1 VRQATRIAA
10 PGLPSGAVPPAAA
23 PIVRDVILRDG
34 SALRLRSPRPEDEAA
49 IRAFFD
55 GLSFESRYLRF
66 HGAGRSDLISRDYAN
81 ADLDARVPLVAHLGD
96 RVIAVAGYDRLNEPD
111 AAEVAFAVAE
121 DQQGRGLATSMLQQL
136 ADVAAGRG
144 ITRFDAEVMAENRPM
159 LHVFGNAGFGVGRA
173 STGGIVHLALDLT
186 PTVTLAERIDDR
198 THAATVRSL
207 RALMAPRSIA
217 VVGASAREG
226 SVGGAIFRGI
236 VEGGYRGV
244 ATPVHPDQG
253 VVGSTRAV
261 ASLRDLEEPA
271 ELAVVAVAAG
281 EVLGVAREAADAG
294 VRALL
299 VVSTGFADTDEP
311 AGIAREE
318 QLLAEVRAHGLRL
331 VGPNAL
337 GVVNTDPDLRLQAL
351 IGRVPLRSGGLG
363 LSSQSGALGLA
374 LLGHAAARRMGV
386 SSFLALGNRADV
398 STNDV
403 LEHFADDERTTVV
416 AFYVESFGNPRR
428 FSQVARRVSRRKPIL
443 AVKGTQPRDDTAAPG
458 RLRIAAALTDAALT
472 EALFSQA
479 GVLRVES
486 TQTLFDAAELLERQ
500 PLPAGRALGIVT
512 NSGGLGTVASD
523 AAAARGL
530 SLARVGDATRERLAV
545 ELPDADRLRN
555 PIDLGVRASSADER
569 VAVRALLDDDGVDAV
584 LVVHV
589 GLGGADPEE
598 RLGALEA
605 AVGEREGTAKPV
617 VACVVGGDG
626 SLPERETREIPNYRF
641 PEAAVRA
648 LAIAADR
655 RAWLGRRLGQE
666 PELEGF
672 DAAAAQAIA
681 AAAGDGWLGGEE
693 TVALLRAAGL
703 ELAAAP
709 ADAAL
714 GEADAVAV
722 LAGAVND
729 PEFGPVVGVAPGGG
743 LGWAGPIPGAVFRLA
758 PLTDVDAE
766 ELVDGPPALRAALHQ
781 GAHDAAALR
790 DVLLRLAALA
800 DAIPELAE
808 AELDPVLVSEAG
820 VVVGG
825 ARVRLAPPPQ
835 RDRAKT
841 W

>member
-1 VRQATRIAA
+1 M
-10 PGLPSGAVPPAAA
+10 PML
-23 PIVRDVILRDG
+23 VRDVILRDG
-34 SALRLRSPRPEDEAA
+34 SALRLRSPRPQDEAA

-55 GLSFESRYLRF
+55 GLTFESRYMRF

-81 ADLDARVPLVAHLGD
+81 ADGDARVPLLAHLGD
-96 RVIAVAGYDRLNEPD
+96 RVVAVSGYDRLNEPD
-111 AAEVAFAVAE
+111 AAEVAFAVSE
-121 DQQGRGLATSMLQQL
+121 EMQGRGLATRMLEQL
-136 ADVAAGRG
+136 AEIAAARG
-144 ITRFDAEVMAENRPM
+144 ITRFDAEVMGENRPM
-159 LHVFGNAGFGVGRA
+159 LHVFGNAGFGVRRA
-173 STGGIVHLALDLT
+173 STGGIVHLALDLR
-186 PTVTLAERIDDR
+186 PTVALAERIDDR
-198 THAATVRSL
+198 THAATVASL
-207 RALMAPRSIA
+207 RPLLAPASIA

-236 VEGGYRGV
+236 VEGGFAGV
-244 ATPVHPDQG
+244 ATPVHPDAG

-261 ASLRDLEEPA
+261 RSLRDLDEPA

-281 EVLGVAREAADAG
+281 EVLAVAEDAAAAG

-299 VVSTGFADTDEP
+299 VVSTGFGDTDEP
-311 AGIAREE
+311 EGRAREE
-318 QLLAEVRAHGLRL
+318 ALLSAVRAHGLRL

-337 GVVNTDPDLRLQAL
+337 GVVNTDPGVALQAL
-351 IGRVPLRSGGLG
+351 IGRVPVRRGGLG

-443 AVKGTQPRDDTAAPG
+443 AVKGSRRDHDAEPG
-458 RLRIAAALTDAALT
+458 QLRIATALTDAAAT
-472 EALFSQA
+472 EALFRQA

-500 PLPAGRALGIVT
+500 PLPAGRAVGVVT
-512 NSGGLGTVASD
+512 NSGGLGTVAAD

-530 SLARVGDATRERLAV
+530 RLGRPSEATRARLAAA
-545 ELPDADRLRN
+545 LPDADRLGN
-555 PIDLGVRASSADER
+555 PIDLGVRAGVADER
-569 VAVRALLDDDGVDAV
+569 EAVAALLDDDGIDAV

-589 GLGGADPEE
+589 GLGGEE
-598 RLGALEA
+598 PGARLASLEDAVEGA
-605 AVGEREGTAKPV
+605 AKPV

-626 SLPERETREIPNYRF
+626 RLPEREVRRVPNYRF

-655 RAWLGRRLGQE
+655 RDWLGRRLGQT
-666 PELEGF
+666 PALTGF
-672 DAAAAQAIA
+672 DARAAQAVA
-681 AAAGDGWLGGEE
+681 AGAGDGWLGGEE

-703 ELAAAP
+703 EIE
-709 ADAAL
+709 D
-714 GEADAVAV
+714 DSAVTDGAAV
-722 LAGAVND
+722 LVGAVND
-729 PEFGPVVGVAPGGG
+729 PELGPVVGLGPGGG
-743 LGWAGPIPGAVFRLA
+743 IGWVGPGSGDVTFRLA

-766 ELVDGPPALRAALHQ
+766 ELVEGPPGVRAALAD
-781 GAHDAAALR
+781 GRHDVAALR
-790 DVLLRLAALA
+790 DVILRVAALA
-800 DAIPELAE
+800 DTIPELAE
-808 AELDPVLVSEAG
+808 AELDPVLVREDG
-820 VVVGG
+820 VTIGG
-825 ARVRLAPPPQ
+825 ARMRLAPPAA
-835 RDRAKT
+835 RDRPKT

>member
-1 VRQATRIAA
+1 
-10 PGLPSGAVPPAAA
+10 
-23 PIVRDVILRDG
+23 
-34 SALRLRSPRPEDEAA
+34 
-49 IRAFFD
+49 
-55 GLSFESRYLRF
+55 
-66 HGAGRSDLISRDYAN
+66 
-81 ADLDARVPLVAHLGD
+81 
-96 RVIAVAGYDRLNEPD
+96 
-111 AAEVAFAVAE
+111 
-121 DQQGRGLATSMLQQL
+121 
-136 ADVAAGRG
+136 
-144 ITRFDAEVMAENRPM
+144 
-159 LHVFGNAGFGVGRA
+159 
-173 STGGIVHLALDLT
+173 
-186 PTVTLAERIDDR
+186 
-198 THAATVRSL
+198 
-207 RALMAPRSIA
+207 
-217 VVGASAREG
+217 
-226 SVGGAIFRGI
+226 
-236 VEGGYRGV
+236 
-244 ATPVHPDQG
+244 VHPDLG

-261 ASLRDLEEPA
+261 GSLADLEEPA

-281 EVLGVAREAADAG
+281 EVLGVAREAAAAG

-299 VVSTGFADTDEP
+299 VVSTGFGDTDEP
-311 AGIAREE
+311 DGVAREE
-318 QLLAEVRAHGLRL
+318 ALLAEVRAHGLRL

-337 GVVNTDPDLRLQAL
+337 GVVNTDPDVRLQAL

-443 AVKGTQPRDDTAAPG
+443 AVKGTQPRDDATAPG

-500 PLPAGRALGIVT
+500 PLPGGRALGIVT
-512 NSGGLGTVASD
+512 NSGGLGTVAAD

-530 SLARVGDATRERLAV
+530 ALARVSDATQARLAQ
-545 ELPDADRLRN
+545 ELPAADRLRN
-555 PIDLGVRASSADER
+555 PIDLGVRAGSADER
-569 VAVRALLDDDGVDAV
+569 LAVRALLDDDGVDAV

-589 GLGGADPEE
+589 GLGGEDPEE

-605 AVGEREGTAKPV
+605 AVGERAIAKPV

-626 SLPERETREIPNYRF
+626 SLPEREARTIPNYRF

-655 RAWLGRRLGQE
+655 RAWLGRRLGQT
-666 PELEGF
+666 PQLESF
-672 DAAAAQAIA
+672 DAAAAQAIV
-681 AAAGDGWLGGEE
+681 AAAGEGWLGGEE

-703 ELAAAP
+703 ELGTVEP
-709 ADAAL
+709 SL
-714 GEADAVAV
+714 NEADTVAV

-743 LGWAGPIPGAVFRLA
+743 LGWAGWVGTGSGDAVFRLA

-766 ELVDGPPALRAALHQ
+766 ELVDGPPALRAALHH
-781 GAHDAAALR
+781 GTHDAAALR

-800 DAIPELAE
+800 DALPELAE
-808 AELDPVLVSEAG
+808 AELDPVLVGATG
-820 VVVGG
+820 IVVGG
-825 ARVRLAPPPQ
+825 ARVRLAAPPQ

>member
-1 VRQATRIAA
+1 M
-10 PGLPSGAVPPAAA
+10 
-23 PIVRDVILRDG
+23 IVRDVILRDG
-34 SALRLRSPRPEDEAA
+34 SALRLRSPQPEDEEA

-66 HGAGRSDLISRDYAN
+66 HGAGRSDIISRDYAH
-81 ADLDARVPLVAHLGD
+81 ADGDARVPLLAHLGD
-96 RVIAVAGYDRLNEPD
+96 RVVAVAGYDRLNEPD

-136 ADVAAGRG
+136 ADVAASRG
-144 ITRFDAEVMAENRPM
+144 ITRFDAEVMGENRPM
-159 LHVFGNAGFGVGRA
+159 LHVFGSAGFGVRRA
-173 STGGIVHLALDLT
+173 STAGIVHLALDLS
-186 PTVTLAERIDDR
+186 PTAQLAERIDDR
-198 THAATVRSL
+198 THAATVESL
-207 RALMAPRSIA
+207 RALLSPGSIA

-244 ATPVHPDQG
+244 ATPVHPDRG

-261 ASLRDLEEPA
+261 ASLGEIGEEVD
-271 ELAVVAVAAG
+271 LAVVAVAAR
-281 EVLGVAREAADAG
+281 EVLDVAREAAAAG

-311 AGIAREE
+311 EGVAREE
-318 QLLAEVRAHGLRL
+318 ALLAEVRAHGLRL

-337 GVVNTDPDLRLQAL
+337 GVVNTDPSLRLQAL
-351 IGRVPLRSGGLG
+351 IGRVPLRVGGLG

-443 AVKGTQPRDDTAAPG
+443 AVKGSRARDEGDAPG
-458 RLRIAAALTDAALT
+458 RLRIAGALTDAALT
-472 EALFSQA
+472 EALFAQA

-500 PLPAGRALGIVT
+500 PLPAGRMLGIVT
-512 NSGGLGTVASD
+512 NSGGLGTVAAD

-530 SLARVGDATRERLAV
+530 GLARVSEATRARLATA
-545 ELPDADRLRN
+545 LPGADRLGN
-555 PIDLGVRASSADER
+555 PIDLGVRATSEDER
-569 VAVRALLDDDGVDAV
+569 VAVDALLDDDAVDAV

-589 GLGGADPEE
+589 GLGGADPDE
-598 RLGALEA
+598 RLAALEDAVETRA
-605 AVGEREGTAKPV
+605 ANAALSAAPPSVKPV

-626 SLPERETREIPNYRF
+626 RLPEREHRRVPNYRF

-655 RAWLGRRLGQE
+655 RDWLGRRLGQT
-666 PELEGF
+666 PALDGF
-672 DAAAAQAIA
+672 DAAAAQQVVDE
-681 AAAGDGWLGGEE
+681 AGEGWLDGDA

-703 ELAAAP
+703 ELADAPGGDAEAA
-709 ADAAL
+709 AI
-714 GEADAVAV
+714 AV
-722 LAGAVND
+722 LVGAVND
-729 PEFGPVVGVAPGGG
+729 AEFGPVVGVAPGGG
-743 LGWAGPIPGAVFRLA
+743 LGWAGPIPGDASFRLA

-766 ELVDGPPALRAALHQ
+766 ELVDGPPAVRAALAT
-781 GAHDAAALR
+781 GTFDLAALR
-790 DVLLRLAALA
+790 DAILRLGALA
-800 DAIPELAE
+800 DTLPDLAE
-808 AELDPVLVSEAG
+808 AELDPVLVGASG
-820 VVVGG
+820 VIISG
-825 ARVRLAPPPQ
+825 ARVRLAPPPE
-835 RDRAKT
+835 RSRAKT

>member
-1 VRQATRIAA
+1 V
-10 PGLPSGAVPPAAA
+10 
-23 PIVRDVILRDG
+23 IVRDVILRDG

-55 GLSFESRYLRF
+55 ALTFESRYLRF
-66 HGAGRSDLISRDYAN
+66 HGAGRSDLISRDYAL
-81 ADLDARVPLVAHLGD
+81 ADGDARVPLLAHLGD
-96 RVIAVAGYDRLNEPD
+96 RVVAVAGYDRLNEPD
-111 AAEVAFAVAE
+111 AAEVAFAVSE

-144 ITRFDAEVMAENRPM
+144 ITRFDAEVMGENRPM
-159 LHVFGNAGFGVGRA
+159 LHVFGSAGFGVRRA

-198 THAATVRSL
+198 THAATVASL
-207 RALMAPRSIA
+207 RALLAPRSIA

-244 ATPVHPDQG
+244 ATPVHPDLG

-261 ASLRDLEEPA
+261 GSLGDLEEPA

-281 EVLGVAREAADAG
+281 EVLGVAREAAAAG

-311 AGIAREE
+311 DGVAREE
-318 QLLAEVRAHGLRL
+318 ALLAEVRAHGLRL

-351 IGRVPLRSGGLG
+351 IGRVPLRAGGLG

-428 FSQVARRVSRRKPIL
+428 FSRVARRVSRRKPIL
-443 AVKGTQPRDDTAAPG
+443 AVKGSRRHDVGVQPG
-458 RLRIAAALTDAALT
+458 QLRIASALTDAALT

-500 PLPAGRALGIVT
+500 PLPGGRALGIVT
-512 NSGGLGTVASD
+512 NSGGLGTVAAD

-530 SLARVGDATRERLAV
+530 SLARLSDATRARLAAD
-545 ELPDADRLRN
+545 LPSADRLGN
-555 PIDLGVRASSADER
+555 PIDLGVRAGSADEQL
-569 VAVRALLDDDGVDAV
+569 AVRALLDDDGVDAV

-589 GLGGADPEE
+589 GLGGDDPEE
-598 RLGALEA
+598 RLDALEA
-605 AVGEREGTAKPV
+605 AVPGDAKPV

-626 SLPERETREIPNYRF
+626 RLPERETRRVPNYRF

-655 RAWLGRRLGQE
+655 RDWLGRRLGQV
-666 PELEGF
+666 PVLDGF
-672 DAAAAQAIA
+672 DAGAAQDVV
-681 AAAGDGWLGGEE
+681 AAAGEGWLGGDE
-693 TVALLRAAGL
+693 TVALLGAAGL
-703 ELAAAP
+703 ELSAAEESV
-709 ADAAL
+709 
-714 GEADAVAV
+714 GESGAVAV
-722 LAGAVND
+722 LVGAVND
-729 PEFGPVVGVAPGGG
+729 AEFGPVVGVAPGGG
-743 LGWAGPIPGAVFRLA
+743 LGWAGPIPGDAVFRLA

-766 ELVDGPPALRAALHQ
+766 ELVDGPPAVRAALRG

-790 DVLLRLAALA
+790 DVVLRLAALA
-800 DAIPELAE
+800 DAVPELAE
-808 AELDPVLVSEAG
+808 AELDPVLVGEGG

-825 ARVRLAPPPQ
+825 ARVRLAPPPT
-835 RDRAKT
+835 RDRPKT

>member
-1 VRQATRIAA
+1 
-10 PGLPSGAVPPAAA
+10 VPPHAA

-81 ADLDARVPLVAHLGD
+81 ADLDARVPLLAHLGD
-96 RVIAVAGYDRLNEPD
+96 RVVAVAGYDRLNEPD

-144 ITRFDAEVMAENRPM
+144 ITRFDAEVMSENRPM
-159 LHVFGNAGFGVGRA
+159 LHVFGNFGFGVRRA

-186 PTVTLAERIDDR
+186 PTVTLEEAIADR
-198 THAATVRSL
+198 THAATVASL
-207 RALMAPRSIA
+207 RALLAPRTIA

-244 ATPVHPDQG
+244 ATPVHPDRG

-261 ASLRDLEEPA
+261 ASLGELDEPA

-281 EVLGVAREAADAG
+281 EVLGVAREAAAAG

-311 AGIAREE
+311 AGVAREE
-318 QLLAEVRAHGLRL
+318 ELLAEVRAHGLRL

-337 GVVNTDPDLRLQAL
+337 GVVNTDADVRLQAL
-351 IGRVPLRSGGLG
+351 IGRVPLRAGGLG

-443 AVKGTQPRDDTAAPG
+443 AVKGTQRRDDAAAPG
-458 RLRIAAALTDAALT
+458 RLRIATALTDAALT

-512 NSGGLGTVASD
+512 NSGGLGTVAAD

-530 SLARVGDATRERLAV
+530 ALARVGDVTRARLAAA
-545 ELPDADRLRN
+545 LPDADRLRN
-555 PIDLGVRASSADER
+555 PIDLGVRATSEDER
-569 VAVRALLDDDGVDAV
+569 AAVEALLDDDGVDAV

-589 GLGGADPEE
+589 GLGGDDPET
-598 RLGALEA
+598 RLAALEGA
-605 AVGEREGTAKPV
+605 IEHGAKPV

-626 SLPERETREIPNYRF
+626 RLPERETRRIPNYRF

-655 RAWLGRRLGQE
+655 RAWLGRRLGQV
-666 PELEGF
+666 PMLEDF
-672 DAAAAQAIA
+672 DAAAAQAVVA
-681 AAAGDGWLGGEE
+681 RAGEGWLGGDE
-693 TVALLRAAGL
+693 TVALLGAAGL
-703 ELAAAP
+703 SLQA

-722 LAGAVND
+722 LVGAVND

-743 LGWAGPIPGAVFRLA
+743 LGWAGWVGMTSGEAVFRLA

-766 ELVDGPPALRAALHQ
+766 ELVDGPPALRAALKAS
-781 GAHDAAALR
+781 AHDAPALR
-790 DVLLRLAALA
+790 DVVLRLAALA
-800 DAIPELAE
+800 DAVPELAE

-820 VVVGG
+820 VVLGG
-825 ARVRLAPPPQ
+825 ARVRLAPPPA

>member
-1 VRQATRIAA
+1 M
-10 PGLPSGAVPPAAA
+10 L
-23 PIVRDVILRDG
+23 VRDVILRDG

-55 GLSFESRYLRF
+55 GLTFESRYMRF
-66 HGAGRSDLISRDYAN
+66 HGAGRSDLISRDYAH
-81 ADLDARVPLVAHLGD
+81 ADGDARVTLLAHLGD
-96 RVIAVAGYDRLNEPD
+96 QVVAVSGYDRLNEPD
-111 AAEVAFAVAE
+111 AAEVAFAVGE
-121 DQQGRGLATSMLQQL
+121 EMQGRGLATRMLEQL
-136 ADVAAGRG
+136 AEVAATRG
-144 ITRFDAEVMAENRPM
+144 ITRFDAEVMGENRAM
-159 LHVFGNAGFGVGRA
+159 LHVFGNAGFDVRRA
-173 STGGIVHLALDLT
+173 SSGGIVHLALDLR
-186 PTVTLAERIDDR
+186 PTAGLAERIADR
-198 THAATVRSL
+198 THAATVASL
-207 RALMAPRSIA
+207 RPLLAPRSIA
-217 VVGASAREG
+217 VVGASARAG
-226 SVGGAIFRGI
+226 SVGGAIFRGL
-236 VEGGYRGV
+236 VEGGFNGV
-244 ATPVHPDQG
+244 ATPVHPDAG

-261 ASLRDLEEPA
+261 RSLADLDEPA

-281 EVLGVAREAADAG
+281 EVLAVAEEAAAAG

-299 VVSTGFADTDEP
+299 VVSTGFGDTDEP
-311 AGIAREE
+311 EGRAREDA
-318 QLLAEVRAHGLRL
+318 LLAAVRAHGLRL

-337 GVVNTDPDLRLQAL
+337 GVVNTDPDVALQAL
-351 IGRVPLRSGGLG
+351 IGRVPVRAGGLG

-443 AVKGTQPRDDTAAPG
+443 AVKGSRRGDDATAG
-458 RLRIAAALTDAALT
+458 KLRIAAALTDAAAT
-472 EALFSQA
+472 EALFHQA

-500 PLPAGRALGIVT
+500 PLPAGRFVGIVT
-512 NSGGLGTVASD
+512 NSGGLGTVAAD

-530 SLARVGDATRERLAV
+530 RLAKPSEATRTRLA
-545 ELPDADRLRN
+545 EALPRADRLGN
-555 PIDLGVRASSADER
+555 PIDLGVQSDAADER
-569 VAVRALLDDDGVDAV
+569 AAVAALLADEGVDAV

-589 GLGGADPEE
+589 GLGGDDPEQ

-605 AVGEREGTAKPV
+605 SVADATKPV

-626 SLPERETREIPNYRF
+626 RLPEREMRLVPNYRF

-655 RAWLGRRLGQE
+655 RDWLGRRLGQV
-666 PELEGF
+666 PALPGF

-681 AAAGDGWLGGEE
+681 ASAGEGWLAGDDA
-693 TVALLRAAGL
+693 VALLRAAGL
-703 ELAAAP
+703 ELEDDTAVT
-709 ADAAL
+709 DAT
-714 GEADAVAV
+714 AV
-722 LAGAVND
+722 LVGAVND
-729 PEFGPVVGVAPGGG
+729 PELGPVVGLGAGGG
-743 LGWAGPIPGAVFRLA
+743 LGWVGQSPGDIVFRLA

-766 ELVDGPPALRAALHQ
+766 ELVEGPAAVRAALAE
-781 GAHDAAALR
+781 GDRDAAALR
-790 DVLLRLAALA
+790 DVALRLAALA
-800 DAIPELAE
+800 DAVPELAE
-808 AELDPVLVSEAG
+808 AELDPVLVRADG

-825 ARVRLAPPPQ
+825 ARMRLAPPTE
-835 RDRAKT
+835 RARPKT

>member
-1 VRQATRIAA
+1 M
-10 PGLPSGAVPPAAA
+10 
-23 PIVRDVILRDG
+23 IVRDVILRDG
-34 SALRLRSPRPEDEAA
+34 SALRLRSPRPEDEEA
-49 IRAFFD
+49 IRAFFEA
-55 GLSFESRYLRF
+55 LTFESRYLRF

-81 ADLDARVPLVAHLGD
+81 ADGDARVPLLAHLGD
-96 RVIAVAGYDRLNEPD
+96 RVVAVAGYDRLNEPD
-111 AAEVAFAVAE
+111 AAEVAFAVSE

-136 ADVAAGRG
+136 ADVAATRG
-144 ITRFDAEVMAENRPM
+144 ITRFDAEVMGENRPM
-159 LHVFGNAGFGVGRA
+159 LHVFGNAGFGVRRG
-173 STGGIVHLALDLT
+173 STGGIVHLALDLR

-198 THAATVRSL
+198 THAATVASL
-207 RALMAPRSIA
+207 RALLSPASIA

-244 ATPVHPDQG
+244 ATPVHPDRG

-261 ASLRDLEEPA
+261 ASLGDLEEPA

-281 EVLGVAREAADAG
+281 EVLGVAREAAAAG

-311 AGIAREE
+311 EGVAREE
-318 QLLAEVRAHGLRL
+318 ALLAEVRAHGLRL

-337 GVVNTDPDLRLQAL
+337 GVVNTDPSLRLQAL
-351 IGRVPLRSGGLG
+351 IGRVPLRAGGLG

-403 LEHFADDERTTVV
+403 LEHFADDDRTTVV

-443 AVKGTQPRDDTAAPG
+443 AVKGSRPRDDGAAPG
-458 RLRIAAALTDAALT
+458 RLRIANALTDAALT
-472 EALFSQA
+472 EALFAQA

-500 PLPAGRALGIVT
+500 PLPAGRCLGIVT
-512 NSGGLGTVASD
+512 NSGGLGTVAAD

-530 SLARVGDATRERLAV
+530 SLAKVADTTRERLAAA
-545 ELPDADRLRN
+545 LPHADRLGN
-555 PIDLGVRASSADER
+555 PIDLGVRAGTADER
-569 VAVRALLDDDGVDAV
+569 LAVEALLDDDGVDAV

-589 GLGGADPEE
+589 GLGGDDPEE
-598 RLGALEA
+598 RLAALED
-605 AVGEREGTAKPV
+605 AVAGGEAKKPV

-626 SLPERETREIPNYRF
+626 RLPERETRRVPNYRF

-655 RAWLGRRLGQE
+655 RAWLGRRLGQS
-666 PELEGF
+666 PALDGF
-672 DAAAAQAIA
+672 DAAAAQEVAA
-681 AAAGDGWLGGEE
+681 RAGEGWLDGDGTVALLAAAGLTLAEPGGEE
-693 TVALLRAAGL
+693 T
-703 ELAAAP
+703 
-709 ADAAL
+709 
-714 GEADAVAV
+714 AVAV
-722 LAGAVND
+722 LIGAVND
-729 PEFGPVVGVAPGGG
+729 AEFGPVVGVAPGGG
-743 LGWAGPIPGAVFRLA
+743 LGWAGPIPGDAAFRLA

-766 ELVDGPPALRAALHQ
+766 ELVERPPAVRAAL
-781 GAHDAAALR
+781 AADTYDMAALR
-790 DVLLRLAALA
+790 DVILRLGALA
-800 DAIPELAE
+800 DAVPELAE
-808 AELDPVLVSEAG
+808 AELDPVLVSAAG
-820 VVVGG
+820 VTLGG
-825 ARVRLAPPPQ
+825 ARIRLAAPPA

>member
-1 VRQATRIAA
+1 VPSAA
-10 PGLPSGAVPPAAA
+10 V

-81 ADLDARVPLVAHLGD
+81 ADLDARVPLIAHLGE
-96 RVIAVAGYDRLNEPD
+96 RVVAVAGYDRLNEPA

-136 ADVAAGRG
+136 ADVAAARG
-144 ITRFDAEVMAENRPM
+144 ITRFDAEVMGENRPM
-159 LHVFGNAGFGVGRA
+159 LHVFGNAGFGVRRA

-198 THAATVRSL
+198 THAATVASL
-207 RALMAPRSIA
+207 RALMAPASIA

-244 ATPVHPDQG
+244 ATPVHPDLG
-253 VVGSTRAV
+253 VVGSMRAV
-261 ASLRDLEEPA
+261 GSLADLEEPA

-281 EVLGVAREAADAG
+281 EVLGVAREAAAAG

-299 VVSTGFADTDEP
+299 VVSTGFGDTDEP
-311 AGIAREE
+311 DGRAREE
-318 QLLAEVRAHGLRL
+318 ELLAEVRAHGLRL

-337 GVVNTDPDLRLQAL
+337 GIVNTDPDVRLQAL

-443 AVKGTQPRDDTAAPG
+443 AVKGSRPRDAADAPG

-472 EALFSQA
+472 EALFAQA

-512 NSGGLGTVASD
+512 NSGGLGTVAAD

-530 SLARVGDATRERLAV
+530 SLARVGDDTRARLAAA
-545 ELPDADRLRN
+545 LPDADRLRN
-555 PIDLGVRASSADER
+555 PIDLGVRATSADER
-569 VAVRALLDDDGVDAV
+569 AAVDALLADDGVDAV

-589 GLGGADPEE
+589 GLGGDDPEA

-605 AVGEREGTAKPV
+605 ALAEAESAKPV

-626 SLPERETREIPNYRF
+626 SLPERETRKIPNYRF

-655 RAWLGRRLGQE
+655 RAWLGRRLGQA

-672 DAAAAQAIA
+672 DAAGAQAIV
-681 AAAGDGWLGGEE
+681 AAAGEGWLGGEE

-703 ELAAAP
+703 ELASTP
-709 ADAAL
+709 ADASL
-714 GEADAVAV
+714 GETEAVAV

-743 LGWAGPIPGAVFRLA
+743 LGWPGWVGGAPESATFRLA

-766 ELVDGPPALRAALHQ
+766 ELVDGPPALRAALHH

-790 DVLLRLAALA
+790 DVVLRLAALA
-800 DAIPELAE
+800 DAVPELAE

-825 ARVRLAPPPQ
+825 ARVRLAPPPE